1 MKSITLATAAT
12 LRKRA
17 GRADSSEGDRDITAL
32 KPCAHY
38 TGHLPHRCS
47 AGHITED
54 QGSQS
59 GRKLGIRLS
68 LRTVGKRDEM
78 VLISLFFILFSADS
92 T

>member
-38 TGHLPHRCS
+38 TGNLPHSCS

-54 QGSQS
+54 QGS

-78 VLISLFFILFSADS
+78 VLISLFLILFSADS